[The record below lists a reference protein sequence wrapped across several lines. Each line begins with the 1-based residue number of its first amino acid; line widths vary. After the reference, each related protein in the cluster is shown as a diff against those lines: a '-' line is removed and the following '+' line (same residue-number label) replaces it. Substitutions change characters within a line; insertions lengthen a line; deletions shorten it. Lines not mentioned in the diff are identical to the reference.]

1 MNIKASLI
9 ILFVSSIIFLFGT
22 CVPDEFTKEYNT
34 DVLLEPFLT
43 APVAYGSLS
52 IEDVLENADST
63 GLIYMDSTNLM
74 YVAFRENLDEIIAG
88 EWIEVPD
95 QQFVQIYYDY
105 QVSVPAA
112 ALGPVGDTIRHYI
125 RRYYPYEQIH
135 NAKIDSVF
143 VKSGFVR
150 CRTRSTVHHKGILIS
165 YSDQIK
171 KDGQSYY
178 QETIISDAS
187 GNYSDDMR
195 IPIDGY
201 WIYLDNETNPDTSYL
216 VLDFE
221 YYLIN
226 SGQDIEAGE
235 YVSITKDFEVVV
247 FDAVYGLV
255 GDWDTVLIQDE
266 VFDFELFEGDF
277 SGAVYFED
285 PRFKLFVESSLGV
298 PIGINMF
305 DISAYYASTDTRIDL
320 EFVPGANPFIVKAP
334 GMDEIGQ
341 TVSTT
346 IQVDKNNSNINEL
359 TNSNISQFRFSAGA
373 LTNPPGS
380 DTTEN
385 FVLDTSRVAV
395 DFEIELPMNLRV
407 EDFTLEDTVEL
418 SLSMDDDADFEINAL
433 EVTILT
439 ENWMPIDIH
448 LQAFLVDSAY
458 NILDSLL
465 TGDNKHILRSGT
477 VTDGLVT
484 IPDEDS
490 VTVTVVSGN
499 FEQVKQ
505 TEYIILNATIESTDQ
520 GQTPVKI
527 YSHYSIDFRVSI
539 MLDAKLEI
547 TSD

>member
-1 MNIKASLI
+1 MNIKAGVI
-9 ILFVSSIIFLFGT
+9 ILFVSAIIFLFGT

-63 GLIYMDSTNLM
+63 GLIYKDSTNLM
-74 YVAFRENLDEIIAG
+74 YVAFREELDEIIAG
-88 EWIEVPD
+88 EWIEIPD
-95 QQFVQIYYDY
+95 QEFVHIYYDY
-105 QVSVPAA
+105 PVSVPSA
-112 ALGPVGDTIRHYI
+112 ALGPVNDTMPHYETRHFPFELPNEA
-125 RRYYPYEQIH
+125 RV
-135 NAKIDSVF
+135 DSVLI
-143 VKSGFVR
+143 KSGFMR
-150 CRTRSTVHHKGILIS
+150 CHCRSTVHHEGILIS
-165 YSDQIK
+165 YSDYIR
-171 KDGQSYY
+171 KDGQPYY
-178 QETIISDAS
+178 SETIISDAS
-187 GNYSDDMR
+187 GNFTDETL
-195 IPIDGY
+195 IPVDGY
-201 WIYLDNETNPDTSYL
+201 WVYLDNEMSTDTSFL
-216 VLDFE
+216 EIDFE

-226 SGQDIEAGE
+226 SGADIESGE
-235 YVSITKDFEVVV
+235 YVSVTKNFEDIVY
-247 FDAVYGLV
+247 DAVYGSV
-255 GDWDTVLIQDE
+255 GDWDTALVQDE

-277 SGAVYFED
+277 SGVIYFED
-285 PRFKLFVESSLGV
+285 PRFKLFVESSVGV
-298 PIGINMF
+298 PIGINLF

-395 DFEIELPMNLRV
+395 DFEIELPMDLRV

-418 SLSMDDDADFEINAL
+418 SLSMEDDQDFDINAL

-439 ENWMPIDIH
+439 ENWMPVDIH

-477 VTDGLVT
+477 VTDGLIT

-490 VTVTVVSGN
+490 VTVAVVSGN
-499 FEQVKQ
+499 FEEVKK
-505 TEYIILNATIESTDQ
+505 TEYLILNATIESTDQ